1 MEQSR
6 EIVLFTMFL
15 VFLLGLII
23 IFLFLFFQKKK
34 NFLIQKQFEEKKKFD
49 KEINNLQI
57 EIREET
63 LRNISWELHDNIGQ
77 MLTLAKIQLQSVEN
91 NDKISEVKDS
101 IGNILNE
108 VRALSKTI
116 NPEFIKQINLLE
128 ATKLEVDRFNRLN
141 YIKSKLKVQG
151 HIYQIPNNVEIV
163 IFRILQEF
171 FSNTIKHSQAS
182 NLDIEI
188 FFNELELKILA
199 KENGKGFDVENVN
212 NSGIGI
218 LNIKKRAKLIGAEI
232 ELKSKIN
239 EGTELIIIYKTKNHE
254 KI

>member
-188 FFNELELKILA
+188 FFNKLELKILA

>member
-6 EIVLFTMFL
+6 EIVILTMFL

-23 IFLFLFFQKKK
+23 IFLFLFFLKKK
-34 NFLIQKQFEEKKKFD
+34 NFLLQKQFEEKKKFD
-49 KEINNLQI
+49 EEINNLQI

-91 NDKISEVKDS
+91 NDKISEVKDN
-101 IGNILNE
+101 IGNILQE

-116 NPEFIKQINLLE
+116 NPEFIKQINLLD
-128 ATKLEVDRFNRLN
+128 AIKLEIDRFNRLN
-141 YIKSKLKVQG
+141 YIKSKLTIHGNVFK
-151 HIYQIPNNVEIV
+151 IPNKVEIV

-171 FSNTIKHSQAS
+171 FSNTIKHSQADKLNIEVFFS
-182 NLDIEI
+182 DI
-188 FFNELELKILA
+188 ELKIIA
-199 KENGKGFDVENVN
+199 KENGIGFDVENLH

-218 LNIKKRAKLIGAEI
+218 LNIQKRAKLIDAEI
-232 ELKSKIN
+232 VLKSKIN
-239 EGTELIIIYKTKNHE
+239 EGSELSIIYKTKNHE
-254 KI
+254 ET

>member
-218 LNIKKRAKLIGAEI
+218 LNNKKRAKLIGAEI

>member
-163 IFRILQEF
+163 IFRILQDF

>member
-49 KEINNLQI
+49 KEINNLQV

-116 NPEFIKQINLLE
+116 NPEFIKQIILLE

-141 YIKSKLKVQG
+141 YIKSKQ
-151 HIYQIPNNVEIV
+151 
-163 IFRILQEF
+163 
-171 FSNTIKHSQAS
+171 
-182 NLDIEI
+182 
-188 FFNELELKILA
+188 
-199 KENGKGFDVENVN
+199 
-212 NSGIGI
+212 
-218 LNIKKRAKLIGAEI
+218 
-232 ELKSKIN
+232 
-239 EGTELIIIYKTKNHE
+239 
-254 KI
+254 

>member
-1 MEQSR
+1 M
-6 EIVLFTMFL
+6 LF
-15 VFLLGLII
+15 
-23 IFLFLFFQKKK
+23 
-34 NFLIQKQFEEKKKFD
+34 
-49 KEINNLQI
+49 
-57 EIREET
+57 
-63 LRNISWELHDNIGQ
+63 S
-77 MLTLAKIQLQSVEN
+77 
-91 NDKISEVKDS
+91 
-101 IGNILNE
+101 
-108 VRALSKTI
+108 
-116 NPEFIKQINLLE
+116 
-128 ATKLEVDRFNRLN
+128 
-141 YIKSKLKVQG
+141 
-151 HIYQIPNNVEIV
+151 
-163 IFRILQEF
+163 FRILQEF

>member
-49 KEINNLQI
+49 KEINNLQV

-218 LNIKKRAKLIGAEI
+218 LNIKKRAIKKAEH
-232 ELKSKIN
+232 LSAFFNVLYALSAFKQ
-239 EGTELIIIYKTKNHE
+239 YRYCR
-254 KI
+254 

>member
-128 ATKLEVDRFNRLN
+128 ATKLEVDRVNRLN

>member
-91 NDKISEVKDS
+91 NDKIREVKDS

>member
-1 MEQSR
+1 
-6 EIVLFTMFL
+6 MFL

>member
-1 MEQSR
+1 
-6 EIVLFTMFL
+6 
-15 VFLLGLII
+15 
-23 IFLFLFFQKKK
+23 
-34 NFLIQKQFEEKKKFD
+34 LIQKQFEEKKKFD

>member
-49 KEINNLQI
+49 KEINNLQV

>member
-49 KEINNLQI
+49 KEINNLQV

-141 YIKSKLKVQG
+141 YIKSKQ
-151 HIYQIPNNVEIV
+151 
-163 IFRILQEF
+163 
-171 FSNTIKHSQAS
+171 
-182 NLDIEI
+182 
-188 FFNELELKILA
+188 
-199 KENGKGFDVENVN
+199 
-212 NSGIGI
+212 
-218 LNIKKRAKLIGAEI
+218 
-232 ELKSKIN
+232 
-239 EGTELIIIYKTKNHE
+239 
-254 KI
+254 

>member
-1 MEQSR
+1 MR
-6 EIVLFTMFL
+6 
-15 VFLLGLII
+15 
-23 IFLFLFFQKKK
+23 FLFFQKKK

-49 KEINNLQI
+49 KEINNLQV

>member
-6 EIVLFTMFL
+6 EIVFFTMFL

-23 IFLFLFFQKKK
+23 IFLFMFFQKKK
-34 NFLIQKQFEEKKKFD
+34 NFLLQKQFEEKKKYD
-49 KEINNLQI
+49 EEINNLQI

-77 MLTLAKIQLQSVEN
+77 MLTLAKIQLQSVQH
-91 NDKISEVKDS
+91 NDKINEVKDS
-101 IGNILNE
+101 IGTILQE

-116 NPEFIKQINLLE
+116 NPEFIKQINLLD
-128 ATKLEVDRFNRLN
+128 AVKLEIDRFSRLN
-141 YIKSKLKVQG
+141 YIKSKLIIHG
-151 HIYQIPNNVEIV
+151 DIYEIPSNVEIV

-171 FSNTIKHSQAS
+171 FSNTIKHSQA
-182 NLDIEI
+182 NKLVIEV
-188 FFNELELKILA
+188 FFDELNLKIFA
-199 KENGKGFDVENVN
+199 KENGKGFDVEKLN

-232 ELKSKIN
+232 ELKSNIN
-239 EGTELIIIYKTKNHE
+239 EGSELYITYKTQNHE
-254 KI
+254 EI

>member
-34 NFLIQKQFEEKKKFD
+34 KFLIQKQFEEKKKFD

>member
-15 VFLLGLII
+15 VFLLGLVI

-49 KEINNLQI
+49 KEINNLQV